1 MLNPELNSVFVEY
14 IYFMPYDYV
23 TWGIDAHVGDL
34 EHTNISFEKG
44 TPTVVRVFHH
54 GNMNEKAYEDVERV
68 GKHPI
73 VYNAAG
79 THATYFD
86 VGIHLP
92 QFEWTYPGV
101 NWDLW
106 KSLDIV
112 FPWDYTK
119 ERF

>member
-1 MLNPELNSVFVEY
+1 
-14 IYFMPYDYV
+14 MPYDYV
-23 TWGIDAHVGDL
+23 TFGIDNHVGDL
-34 EHTNISFEKG
+34 EQTNINFEKG
-44 TPTVVRVFHH
+44 TPTVVTAFYH
-54 GNMNEKAYEDVERV
+54 GHSNEKAYEDVEKV

-79 THATYFD
+79 THATYFNIG
-86 VGIHLP
+86 VQLP
-92 QFEWTYPGV
+92 KFDWTYPNA